1 MNIEHATFLIGKILL
16 GGFFI
21 LSGLKHFTETRE
33 LTDWTSSKGLPAPK
47 ILVYLSGILISV
59 SGLGILLGA
68 FTVTSIALLATFLIL
83 ASVSMHDYWN
93 LEENRQEQKTNF
105 LKNTALLG
113 ALLMLLR
120 ADWTIYGLGLTL
132 GLL

>member
-33 LTDWTSSKGLPAPK
+33 LTDWTASKGLPAPK

-59 SGLGILLGA
+59 SGLGIVLGA
-68 FTVTSIALLATFLIL
+68 FPVTSIALLATFLIL
-83 ASVSMHDYWN
+83 ANVSMHDYWN